1 MVYFTIK
8 AAPYINDGGPMALL
22 DGLYSE
28 IDRPFHFVIGWW
40 TIKAV
45 VGMTL
50 FYLLTVA
57 VIYSSLKNY
66 RHGEEHGSAKWASVY
81 RLNKKY
87 AAKEDIFK
95 DIPMWRQNMIL
106 THSARMGYDFYRP
119 QHQKNANILIIG
131 GPGTMKSRGY
141 IGPNIMQMNSSMVI
155 TDPKGELAKKFGNM
169 LKDNGY
175 RVVVFDISKPEK
187 SACYNPFKYF
197 RNDKDVLQFVNNFFA
212 ATEDKN
218 AQKGEKYWDDQAK
231 NLMLAF
237 AYLLYH
243 EAPAEEQNFGM
254 INELLLAANVM
265 DNNDDNI
272 SAVDVI
278 FMRLEEREPE
288 HPAVRYYKSYH
299 KGSGK
304 TLQSIQSTLSSKLSH
319 FNLESIVKLT
329 NTDDIDICRIATEK
343 TVVFCVTPDSDASLN
358 FLVGTL
364 YQQMFQQLYDLADN
378 VYDGPLPIHIRFL
391 MDEFANIALP
401 DDYSKILS
409 TARSR
414 NMSFAIV
421 LQDKSQIEKLYETLY
436 KTIMACCSTWLFLGS
451 NEKET
456 CEYISSLVGKET
468 ITAKEYSK
476 SQGRW
481 TVNYRQQERWLITPD
496 EVRRKAN
503 EIAILIIEGE
513 DALKD
518 KKYDMKNHKYYKYV
532 AEGKNLKRKK
542 DPAVIF
548 DWGSIAHSNG
558 NITQLNSYQGKLS
571 NIDSLQIKSGKVL
584 SDEEIIRKYAT

>member
-1 MVYFTIK
+1 
-8 AAPYINDGGPMALL
+8 MALIN
-22 DGLYSE
+22 GLYSE
-28 IDRPFHFVIGWW
+28 IDRPFHFYLGRW
-40 TIKAV
+40 TVKAV
-45 VGMTL
+45 GITTF
-50 FYLLTVA
+50 FYFIIA
-57 VIYSSLKNY
+57 VVVYSNLKNY
-66 RHGEEHGSAKWASVY
+66 RHGEEHGSAKWASVH

-87 AAKEDIFK
+87 AAKERVFDDI
-95 DIPMWRQNMIL
+95 DMWRQNMIL
-106 THSARMGYDFYRP
+106 THSARMGFDFYRP
-119 QHQKNANILIIG
+119 QHQKNANTLIIG

-155 TDPKGELAKKFGNM
+155 TDPKGELAKKYGNM
-169 LKDNGY
+169 LKNNGY

-187 SACYNPFKYF
+187 SACYNPFVYF

-212 ATEDKN
+212 ASEDKN
-218 AQKGEKYWDDQAK
+218 AMKGEQIWDDGAK

-237 AYLLYH
+237 SYLLYH
-243 EAPAEEQNFGM
+243 EAPAEEQTLGM
-254 INELLLAANVM
+254 ITELLKAAEITE
-265 DNNDDNI
+265 DNTM
-272 SAVDVI
+272 SAVDII
-278 FMRLEEREPE
+278 FMRLEEKYPD
-288 HPAVRYYKSYH
+288 HPAVGYYKLYH
-299 KGSGK
+299 KGAAK
-304 TLQSIQSTLSSKLSH
+304 TLQSFQSTLSTRLSF
-319 FNLESIVKLT
+319 FNLEALVKLT
-329 NTDDIDICRIATEK
+329 NTDDIDICKLATEK
-343 TVVFCVTPDSDASLN
+343 TAVFCVTPDSDASFN

-378 VYDGPLPIHIRFL
+378 VYNGPLPIHVRFL

-401 DDYSKILS
+401 DDYQKILS

-414 NMSFAIV
+414 NISFAIV

-468 ITAKEYSK
+468 VTVKEYSK
-476 SQGRW
+476 SEGRW
-481 TVNYRQQERWLITPD
+481 TVNYRQQERDLITPD

-518 KKYDMKNHKYYKYV
+518 RKYDMKNHKYYKYV
-532 AEGKNLKRKK
+532 AEGKNLTRKK

-548 DWGSIAHSNG
+548 DWGSIALSNG
-558 NITQLNSYQGKLS
+558 DVKQLDKYQGKLS

-584 SDEEIIRKYAT
+584 SEEEIIRKYAA